1 MMSKGS
7 HRASGA
13 CVSCAKE
20 DGVEAARL
28 EDRACGPCASHAK
41 GEPRSAAPQRASSSA
56 EAAFVRASRSTP
68 ARLMRLYESRD
79 GKLCLFESADGH
91 LAAVDSSKL
100 A

>member
-1 MMSKGS
+1 MMRDSLPHGF
-7 HRASGA
+7 APDA
-13 CVSCAKE
+13 
-20 DGVEAARL
+20 
-28 EDRACGPCASHAK
+28 PQAK
-41 GEPRSAAPQRASSSA
+41 GESRPATARGASSPD
-56 EAAFVRASRSTP
+56 EAAFVHASRSAP